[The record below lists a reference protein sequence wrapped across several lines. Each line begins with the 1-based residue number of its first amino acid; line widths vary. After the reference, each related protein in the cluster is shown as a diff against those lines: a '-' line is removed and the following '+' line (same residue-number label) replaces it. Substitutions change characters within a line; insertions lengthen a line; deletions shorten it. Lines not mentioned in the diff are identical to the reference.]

1 MKKETNNINYL
12 SILGIVFITLKL
24 CKVIDWSWLWVLAP
38 FWGQSALLLLIFLF
52 QWIQKYF
59 YQCHLHNNWAG
70 ANGNIHWDYKTNRM
84 YDDDGNVIENEEETK

>member
-24 CKVIDWSWLWVLAP
+24 CNVIDWSWLWVLAP

-84 YDDDGNVIENEEETK
+84 YDDDGNVIENEEEMK